1 MKNIKS
7 ISWFLGIT
15 MFMFGILKVLIPTIN
30 GWYSIQMTNSGLGE
44 YIPVWLG
51 ILGEILVGLT
61 LIISLIFRQKIP
73 QNIFLTLTQMASFI
87 IIIMMATAVYVH
99 LSPNVPAEVLP
110 LKIKPPYI
118 PIFTLLLALTN
129 IILLQGQKKK
139 G

>member
-1 MKNIKS
+1 
-7 ISWFLGIT
+7 